1 MVRLDDRKS
10 FLLTGILLWFLRS
23 FFCEGSGF
31 QHVEPLADSSGDL
44 SAVLS
49 VIG

>member
-1 MVRLDDRKS
+1 MVRLDDRKEFPSDWDS
-10 FLLTGILLWFLRS
+10 FVVFVL
-23 FFCEGSGF
+23 FFREGSGF
-31 QHVEPLADSSGDL
+31 QHVEPRTDSSGDP